1 MKINRKIIVLAIAAA
16 VVSWTMPAFAQDDGD
31 GENATSEDS
40 SQSRVRPQKADRLI
54 NQLLRNPDDAPE
66 SLKLQ
71 ILDLRDSQD
80 SLRDA
85 WIEDFRPGDDATA
98 DEIKSARV
106 AFQAEYAEDIRT
118 SRELRLTV
126 MRDLRA
132 GLRDAIDDSTWNEQA
147 RELYSEYKKSHAE
160 LGEAWKAVR
169 SELGEDATRE
179 EIKAAR
185 ERFNEANADLISQ
198 QKRLAKQVRNLIRE
212 NRSDRSV
219 PREALPQELQD
230 LRSDMSTLR
239 DQVRSRQRQARDDM
253 REMNRGEREQY
264 RRALLEELK
273 DLHDEIKQRR
283 REIIDEIQD
292 GQSGDRRPEG

>member
-1 MKINRKIIVLAIAAA
+1 MA
-16 VVSWTMPAFAQDDGD
+16 SWTMPAFAQEN
-31 GENATSEDS
+31 GEGDS
-40 SQSRVRPQKADRLI
+40 STDTAQRFQKADRLI
-54 NQLLRNPDDAPE
+54 KQLLRNPDDAPE
-66 SLKLQ
+66 ALKLQ
-71 ILDLRDSQD
+71 VLDLRDSQD
-80 SLRDA
+80 TIRDA
-85 WIEDFRPGDDATA
+85 WIEEFRPGDDATA
-98 DEIKSARV
+98 EEIKSARE
-106 AFQAEYAEDIRT
+106 AFQEEYAEDIRA
-118 SRELRLTV
+118 SRELRMTV
-126 MRDLRA
+126 MRELRA
-132 GLRDAIDDSTWNEQA
+132 GLQEAIDDSTWNEQA

-212 NRSDRSV
+212 NRSDRSA

-253 REMNRGEREQY
+253 RQMNRGEREQY
-264 RRALLEELK
+264 RRALLDELK

-283 REIIDEIQD
+283 REIIDEIQG